1 MPAGGGAVA
10 QELRKKDRSRAAILA
25 AARAVFS
32 EHGYEAASIIEI
44 AKGAGIAEG
53 TIYKHFVN
61 KRDLLFQVMRLFYE
75 EIISDVAAET
85 LRRTGVAER
94 LAYVVR
100 RQLEVF
106 AKDRGLCRL
115 FIREIRTA
123 DDYYDS
129 LVHDLNRRYTAIV
142 VEIIREGIAA
152 GEVRRDV
159 DPRLV
164 RDLIYGSIEHIAWKT
179 VSGGDAMRIQSASR
193 ALVALVLQ
201 GIAVPNAAAIG
212 QGA

>member
-201 GIAVPNAAAIG
+201 GITVPNAAATG

>member
-1 MPAGGGAVA
+1 MTQAQTIHRSAGAPPLV
-10 QELRKKDRSRAAILA
+10 RKRDRSRAAILA
-25 AARAVFS
+25 AARTIFS
-32 EHGYEAASIIEI
+32 ERGFEQASIIEI
-44 AKGAGIAEG
+44 AKAAGIAEG
-53 TIYKHFVN
+53 TIYKHFLN
-61 KRDLLFQVMRLFYE
+61 KRDLLFQVMRGFYE
-75 EIISDVAAET
+75 DIIADVEAET
-85 LRRTGVAER
+85 MRRRGTAER
-94 LAYVVR
+94 MTYVVR

-106 AKDRGLCRL
+106 AQDKGLCRL

-142 VEIIREGIAA
+142 VKVIKAGIAA

-179 VSGGDAMRIQSASR
+179 VSGGEALRIQSATR
-193 ALVALVLQ
+193 ALVALLLH
-201 GIAVPNAAAIG
+201 GIAP
-212 QGA
+212 

>member
-1 MPAGGGAVA
+1 MTQAETIPRPAGIASP
-10 QELRKKDRSRAAILA
+10 LRKRDRSRAAILA

-32 EHGYEAASIIEI
+32 EHGFEGASISEI
-44 AKGAGIAEG
+44 AHLAGMAEG
-53 TIYKHFVN
+53 SIYKHFLN
-61 KRDLLFQVMRLFYE
+61 KRDLLFQVMRAFYE
-75 EIISDVAAET
+75 RIIADVEAET
-85 LRRTGVAER
+85 LRRNGTHER
-94 LAYVVR
+94 LTYVVR

-106 AKDRGLCRL
+106 AEDRGLCRL

-142 VEIIREGIAA
+142 VKVIKAGIAA

-179 VSGGDAMRIQSASR
+179 VSGGEAMRIQSTTR
-193 ALVALVLQ
+193 ALVALVLH
-201 GIAVPNAAAIG
+201 GIAP
-212 QGA
+212 